1 MACYLNITYAV
12 FSRLMFSQRLRL
24 FFFFFQVHFQILL
37 GFPPCLPH
45 PTAAV
50 CTCGQ
55 SCCVLDVISQSRTQG
70 SALSHSH
77 VGHIVHPE
85 QVPDAACPA
94 ATRPTPEA
102 YKQWWLLLSFLVG
115 NPWTTT
121 RLLIVFLSPRDTQ
134 CCKGFGEARQ
144 CWSSAQTKEKWPHL
158 TIHTVSK
165 HLFAIIVS
173 SFSHSSLLVILSN
186 NSSLDSGTSHLS
198 KTEMYT
204 AANINTAKTQGE
216 GWGREDWN
224 DNLLTCNIT

>member
-1 MACYLNITYAV
+1 MACYLNVTCALL
-12 FSRLMFSQRLRL
+12 SSLMCSQRAMA
-24 FFFFFQVHFQILL
+24 FFFFFLSRFSNSF
-37 GFPPCLPH
+37 GFSPLSPH

-55 SCCVLDVISQSRTQG
+55 SCSVLDVISQSRNQG

-77 VGHIVHPE
+77 VGHSVHPE
-85 QVPDAACPA
+85 QVPYAACPPGS
-94 ATRPTPEA
+94 RPMPDA
-102 YKQWWLLLSFLVG
+102 YKQRWLLLLFLVG

-134 CCKGFGEARQ
+134 WCQGFGEAGQ
-144 CWSSAQTKEKWPHL
+144 CWSSARTKEKWPHL

-165 HLFAIIVS
+165 HLLAIIVS
-173 SFSHSSLLVILSN
+173 SFSHSSLPVMLSN
-186 NSSLDSGTSHLS
+186 NSPLGSGTSHLS

-204 AANINTAKTQGE
+204 AANVNPAKTAGE

-224 DNLLTCNIT
+224 DNLLTHDTT